1 LKIHRILLYCFLF
14 AFVGQLSIP
23 FCVEKKIKLEWS
35 DADDDSSDSE
45 DIKEEVVMGYS
56 PIIFAL
62 SMHVLSAEA
71 LKHSIW
77 EPLILNQSDLLFSID
92 HPPEI
97 S

>member
-1 LKIHRILLYCFLF
+1 MKFHRILLFFFLF
-14 AFVGQLSIP
+14 AFIGQLRVTYLVNKKSSI
-23 FCVEKKIKLEWS
+23 EWS